1 MKAPGGTEPKG
12 EEGEVPAV
20 ETPAAGATEDKTEE
34 KAEDKPEKKTMLVT
48 KRKIR
53 KVSLRVQALA
63 DRQII
68 LPMTKEEKEKSI
80 AL

>member
-34 KAEDKPEKKTMLVT
+34 KAEDKGNAEPCV
-48 KRKIR
+48 I
-53 KVSLRVQALA
+53 SFA
-63 DRQII
+63 
-68 LPMTKEEKEKSI
+68 
-80 AL
+80 

>member
-1 MKAPGGTEPKG
+1 
-12 EEGEVPAV
+12 
-20 ETPAAGATEDKTEE
+20 
-34 KAEDKPEKKTMLVT
+34 MLVT

-53 KVSLRVQALA
+53 KVSLRVQPLA

>member
-20 ETPAAGATEDKTEE
+20 ETPAAATEE
-34 KAEDKPEKKTMLVT
+34 KEEEKAEKKTMLVT